1 MCGVAGFW
9 GVGGGLR
16 GPEETLHRMARVMA
30 HRGPDGEGVWYDP
43 TAGVGLAHRR
53 LAVLDLSAAGAQPM
67 ISANGQHV
75 LVLNGEIYNHRELRT
90 GVGGES
96 RSFRGHS
103 DTEAFLE
110 AIAQWGVVEATR
122 RAIGMFAFA
131 HWDRGTR
138 TLSLGRDRLGEKPL
152 YVGWQGDTLLFG
164 SELTALREHP
174 RWAARI
180 DRAAL
185 QSYMALSYVPSP
197 ASIFEGI
204 RKVTPGT
211 ILSFHDPSP
220 GDVGLETRYWDP
232 MELLCAEQA
241 NGRDLESLTTELEDV
256 LQAAVASQTYADVPV
271 GAFLSGGIDSSLI
284 VALMQRQSTQRVRT
298 FTIGFTDRAYDEAP
312 WARSVASLLG
322 TQHSEVYLSTSDLLE
337 HAPGIPQRYD
347 EPFAD
352 SSQIP
357 TALVASVAR
366 REVTVSLSGDGG
378 DELFGGYDRYLLWNR
393 IRRTPP
399 ALRRVASAGIGRIPE
414 GAWRTFS
421 RLVAAG
427 AAPSRGRRLLAD
439 RARKFAGLLGAGSVE
454 DYHWAISSAFR
465 GDRLGESDTA
475 RWRVPDEGRHLPHAL
490 GDSERMMFLDLL
502 HYLPDDLLTKVD
514 RATMAVGLESRA
526 PFLDYRVVEAAWR
539 IPFNYRIHDG
549 QGKWILRR
557 LLGRHLPSE
566 LIDRPKQGFCVPL
579 DAWLRGPLRGWAG
592 DLLFPTLV
600 ERDTPLDGGM
610 LQRVWHE
617 HQTGDRNWSHLIWNA
632 VVFEAWRA
640 AR

>member
-1 MCGVAGFW
+1 MCGIAGFW
-9 GVGGGLR
+9 GVGGGMR
-16 GPEETLHRMARVMA
+16 APEETLHRMARVLA
-30 HRGPDGEGVWYDP
+30 HRGPDGEGAWYDP
-43 TAGVGLAHRR
+43 AAGLGLAHRR
-53 LAVLDLSAAGAQPM
+53 LAVLDLSPAGAQPM
-67 ISANGQHV
+67 VSENGQHV

-103 DTEAFLE
+103 DTEALLE

-122 RAIGMFAFA
+122 RAVGMFAFA
-131 HWDRGTR
+131 HWDRTTH

-174 RWAARI
+174 RWEGRI
-180 DRAAL
+180 DRDAV
-185 QSYMALSYVPSP
+185 QSFMALSYVPSP

-211 ILSFHDPSP
+211 ILSFQSP
-220 GDVGLETRYWDP
+220 AVNDAGVETRYWDP
-232 MELLCAEQA
+232 MELLSHDLMDGSDAEC
-241 NGRDLESLTTELEDV
+241 LTSELEHV
-256 LQAAVASQTYADVPV
+256 LQTAVASQTYADVPV
-271 GAFLSGGIDSSLI
+271 GAFLSGGIDSSLV

-298 FTIGFTDRAYDEAP
+298 FTIGFTDPTYDEAP
-312 WARSVASLLG
+312 WARAVASHLG
-322 TQHSEVYLSTSDLLE
+322 TDHSEVYLSPSDLLE
-337 HAPGIPQRYD
+337 YAPGIPQKYD

-378 DELFGGYDRYLLWNR
+378 DELFGGYDRYHLWNR

-399 ALRRVASAGIGRIPE
+399 ALRRAASAGIGRIPD

-427 AAPSRGRRLLAD
+427 GAPSRARRLLGD
-439 RARKFAGLLGAGSVE
+439 RARKFAGLLGAGTVE

-465 GDRLGESDTA
+465 GDRLGDTDTA
-475 RWRVPDEGRHLPHAL
+475 RWQAPDEGRGLPRAL

-502 HYLPDDLLTKVD
+502 HYLPDDLLAKVD

-526 PFLDYRVVEAAWR
+526 PFLDHRVVEAAWR
-539 IPFNYRIHDG
+539 VPMPYRIRDG
-549 QGKWILRR
+549 KGKWILRQILR
-557 LLGRHLPSE
+557 RHLPSN

-592 DLLFPTLV
+592 DLLFPMSSDK
-600 ERDTPLDGGM
+600 ESHLDGA
-610 LQRVWHE
+610 LLRSVWQE
-617 HQTGDRNWSHLIWNA
+617 HQAGDRNWSHLIWNA